1 MANSFALTH
10 QADTVGSLYREH
22 HRWLVGFLQ
31 RRLGDRDNAADLA
44 HDAFERLLRSDP
56 AAALQQ
62 PRAYLT
68 TIAKNLMVSHFRH
81 VQVEQAYLDV
91 LGSQPEAVAPSPES
105 RALILET
112 LERLCR
118 LVEAMTPRT
127 RTVFLLAQFDGL
139 SYPQVAEQLGLSL
152 DVVKKAMS
160 KALQQ
165 CYAAVY
171 E

>member
-1 MANSFALTH
+1 MTNSFAITH
-10 QADTVGSLYREH
+10 QGDAVGMLYREH
-22 HRWLVGFLQ
+22 HRWLVGFLH

-44 HDAFERLLRSDP
+44 HDAFERLLRGDASQ
-56 AAALQQ
+56 ALQQ

-68 TIAKNLMVSHFRH
+68 TIARNLMISHFRH
-81 VQVEQAYLDV
+81 AQVERAYLEV
-91 LGSQPEAVAPSPES
+91 LASQPEATAPSLET

-127 RTVFLLAQFDGL
+127 RTVFLLAQLDGL
-139 SYPQVAEQLGLSL
+139 SYPQVAQQLGLSL

-160 KALQQ
+160 RALQQ
-165 CYAAVY
+165 CYAVVY

>member
-1 MANSFALTH
+1 MPY
-10 QADTVGSLYREH
+10 QAAAVSTLYVEH
-22 HRWLVGFLQ
+22 HRWLVSFLQ

-44 HDAFERLLRSDP
+44 HDTFERLMHGYP
-56 AAALQQ
+56 EHALQQ

-68 TIAKNLMVSHFRH
+68 TIAKNLVVSHFRH
-81 VQVEQAYLDV
+81 AQVERAYLDV
-91 LGSQPEAVAPSPES
+91 LATHPEATAPSLEA

-112 LERLCR
+112 LDQLCR
-118 LVEAMTPRT
+118 LIEKMQPRT
-127 RTVFLLAQFDGL
+127 RAIFLLAQLDGL
-139 SYPQVAEQLGLSL
+139 SYPQIAQQLDLSL

-165 CYAAVY
+165 CYLVVY

>member
-1 MANSFALTH
+1 MTYQIDA
-10 QADTVGSLYREH
+10 VGVLYSEH
-22 HRWLVGFLQ
+22 HSWLVSFLY
-31 RRLGDRDNAADLA
+31 RRLGNRDNAADLA

-56 AAALQQ
+56 AQALPQ

-68 TIAKNLMVSHFRH
+68 TIAKNLVVSHFRH
-81 VQVEQAYLDV
+81 AQVERAYLDV
-91 LGSQPEAVAPSPES
+91 LASQPEATAPSLEA

-118 LVEAMTPRT
+118 LVETMTPRT
-127 RTVFLLAQFDGL
+127 RTVFLLAQLDGL
-139 SYPQVAEQLGLSL
+139 SYPQVAHQLGLSI

-165 CYAAVY
+165 CYAVVY